1 MDLLDW
7 QGQDTQAQELLH
19 LLRSAG
25 VCVQRYD
32 AARHQGPAGVCVAGR
47 PRRGHPARS
56 RPIPPLPSLR
66 EKTAPRSGP

>member
-19 LLRSAG
+19 LLRSAD

-32 AARHQGPAGVCVAGR
+32 AARHQGPAGVCVLADPAGAY
-47 PRRGHPARS
+47 PPAAALS
-56 RPIPPLPSLR
+56 HHCHL
-66 EKTAPRSGP
+66 